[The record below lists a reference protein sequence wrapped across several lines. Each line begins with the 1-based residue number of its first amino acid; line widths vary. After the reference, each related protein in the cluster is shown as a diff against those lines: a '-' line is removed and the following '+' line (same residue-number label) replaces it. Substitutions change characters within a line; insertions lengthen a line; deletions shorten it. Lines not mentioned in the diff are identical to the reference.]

1 MELLQLTCSK
11 ALALHKLA
19 GFFLF
24 FFAEIAK
31 YILQQIKCDSRGIL
45 YEHAVDVAYETS
57 FVRIL

>member
-1 MELLQLTCSK
+1 MQQSSSPSQACF
-11 ALALHKLA
+11 
-19 GFFLF
+19 FFLF
-24 FFAEIAK
+24 YFFFSEIAK

>member
-1 MELLQLTCSK
+1 MQQSSCPSQACS
-11 ALALHKLA
+11 
-19 GFFLF
+19 FFSF